1 MDALKE
7 KPYHIEAIEGL
18 RDNYTSPRF
27 RTEIGE
33 CRTAIAQVI
42 AEDNRSDQHIA
53 RVHILRYLDLLLARA
68 IRWSDE
74 EADLMAVVLC
84 SQIDLRAWAEFVSQG
99 PDGAVRFLNEVN
111 IDIRELHEK
120 MDKAYPGVIEPFPA
134 EIIGKRVDFS
144 RVDDQEAYDYK
155 LCSKLIHPSA
165 LLILHPEATIK
176 NSLYKEHLAVAVLFH
191 AWYILTRFHDINWFA

>member
-1 MDALKE
+1 MDAPKE
-7 KPYHIEAIEGL
+7 KPYHIEAIAGL
-18 RDNYTSPRF
+18 RDNYTSVRF

-33 CRTAIAQVI
+33 CRTVIAQVI
-42 AEDNRSDQHIA
+42 AEDNRSYQQVA

-74 EADLMAVVLC
+74 KADLMAVVLR
-84 SQIDLRAWAEFVSQG
+84 SQIDLRRWAEFVSQG
-99 PDGAVRFLNEVN
+99 ADEATTFLNEVN

-120 MDKAYPGVIEPFPA
+120 MDKAYPGVMEPLPA
-134 EIIGKRVDFS
+134 KIIGKRVDLS
-144 RVDDQEAYDYK
+144 RVDDREAYDYK

-176 NSLYKEHLAVAVLFH
+176 NALYKEHLAVAVLFY
-191 AWYILTRFHDINWFA
+191 AWYILTRFHEINWFA